1 MMAAAPGPAVP
12 QLLVVDS
19 SVAVKWFK
27 SEDER
32 AVEAALDIL
41 WGYQAGVSS
50 IFVPGHFAAEV
61 LNALRYSRLSLDQVA
76 QAAAALE
83 GFDLATIPLKLVLT
97 ERAVALAR
105 AYDLTIND
113 ALFPAL
119 AILLDAELVT
129 ADRAQARVTECRVRL
144 LA

>member
-1 MMAAAPGPAVP
+1 MSAAVRLEEPRLV
-12 QLLVVDS
+12 VVDS

-27 SEDER
+27 SEDEH

-41 WGYQAGVSS
+41 WEHQAGRSA

-61 LNALRYSRLSLDQVA
+61 LNGMQYARLDLGRVQGAAVTLD
-76 QAAAALE
+76 E
-83 GFDLATIPLKLVLT
+83 FELATVPLTRHLT
-97 ERAVALAR
+97 EPAVALAR
-105 AYDLTIND
+105 AHRLTIND

-119 AILLDAELVT
+119 AMLMDCELVT
-129 ADRAQARVTECRVRL
+129 ADRGQARVTECRVRL